1 MDSVLG
7 QGAARTAAIVAER
20 DAAAAACGE
29 TLTLAVAGA
38 TGATG
43 SERLACF
50 VRLLGAC

>member
-38 TGATG
+38 TG

-50 VRLLGAC
+50 VRLLGVC